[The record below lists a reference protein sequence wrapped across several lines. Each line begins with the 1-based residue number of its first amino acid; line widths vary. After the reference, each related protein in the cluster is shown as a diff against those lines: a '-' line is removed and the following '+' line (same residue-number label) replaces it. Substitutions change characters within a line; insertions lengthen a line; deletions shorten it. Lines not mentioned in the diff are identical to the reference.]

1 MGLFITSQPSEEP
14 VSTAELRAHCR
25 IDINDENTLLDSYQ
39 KAARISLETLTRR
52 AFVTTTFKLTLDD
65 FPRCVNYWY
74 FQNPI
79 WLPRADVIAISSIT
93 YVDSNGST
101 QTLASNQYQLTTGHP
116 AKVVPAYGLNWP
128 TTRNQPDCV
137 SVTFSAG
144 YGAATAVPENVKLAI
159 KHLVSHWY
167 NNRSKV
173 EVGTISSEIPW
184 TCEALLSNEFW
195 GQC

>member
-1 MGLFITSQPSEEP
+1 MGLTITTPPSEEP
-14 VSTAELRAHCR
+14 VTTSELRAHCR
-25 IDINDENTLLDSYQ
+25 IDINDENTLLDTYE
-39 KAARISLETLTRR
+39 KAARISLENLTRR
-52 AFVTTTFKLTLDD
+52 AFVTTTFKLTLDG
-65 FPRCVNYWY
+65 FPMFQQGWY
-74 FQNPI
+74 YNNPI

-93 YVDSNGST
+93 YVDANGST

-116 AKVVPAYGLNWP
+116 AKVVPAYGTSWP
-128 TTRNQPDCV
+128 TTRYQPDAV
-137 SVTFSAG
+137 SITFTAG

-184 TCEALLSNEFW
+184 TCEALLSNEYW
-195 GQC
+195 GM